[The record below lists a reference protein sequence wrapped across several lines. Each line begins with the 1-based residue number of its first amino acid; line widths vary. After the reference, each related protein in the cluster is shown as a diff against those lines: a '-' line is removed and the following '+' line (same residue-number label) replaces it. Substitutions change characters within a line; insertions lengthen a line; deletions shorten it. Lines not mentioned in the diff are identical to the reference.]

1 MAAST
6 LCWRIDDIGCKGNN
20 SQAIY
25 ALQFR
30 LVYLCPMHSWKA
42 IYKYTFRY
50 KFLAF
55 ITIVGNLL
63 FTVFNLLSLV
73 LFIPFLQLI
82 FKSNDFKK
90 PIQHPVFSG
99 HLADFTGY
107 VADWY
112 NFKMHEMVS
121 TDPKQ
126 ALFFVCISVFLA
138 FLLINASRYLA
149 VWFQS
154 ELRMAVVRDVRD
166 ELFSKALHL
175 PLSFHSQER
184 KGDLM
189 ARMNSDVGEIENG
202 VVGMLEL
209 IFREPISIVIHVASL
224 LYISPSLTLVS
235 MCLLPVTAFVIS
247 RIGKSLKRT
256 AKNGQE
262 QLGLL
267 YSAMDESLGGIRIIK
282 AFNAVDFMQ
291 RLFQSINL
299 RHQQLV
305 TRTFR
310 KRDIAPLLSETLG
323 AAVMMCLVWFGG
335 SMILDPTS
343 TGSGL
348 TGELFITFIIIFSQL
363 LRPIQSV
370 SNQIAVLQK
379 ARVSMD
385 RINEILTSDMR
396 ILEPEIPHS
405 PISFTESITYQ
416 DVSFRYGEEMVLKNV
431 SFTIPKGKTV
441 ALVGES
447 GSGKSTLADL
457 LPRFYDPET
466 GNITVDSISIQSF
479 KTNDLRQLIGI
490 VSQESILFNTSVLE
504 NIAFGDDKPDLN
516 RATQA
521 AQAAN
526 AHGFI
531 SQMEMGY
538 QSIIGERG
546 NKLSGGQKQRL
557 CIARALYKNP
567 EILILDEATSAL
579 DTESE
584 KLVQEALDNL
594 MRDRTSLVIAHRLS
608 TIKNAD
614 EIIVLSKGEIAE
626 RGTHEELLQ
635 NQGIYYRLCT
645 LQGMS

>member
-1 MAAST
+1 
-6 LCWRIDDIGCKGNN
+6 
-20 SQAIY
+20 
-25 ALQFR
+25 
-30 LVYLCPMHSWKA
+30 MHSWRV

-55 ITIVGNLL
+55 ITIAGNLL

-82 FKSNDFKK
+82 FKSKEFQQ
-90 PIQHPVFSG
+90 PIPEPRYSG
-99 HLADFTGY
+99 HIADLTSY

-112 NFKMHEMVS
+112 NFTMHEMVS
-121 TDPKQ
+121 NDPKQ
-126 ALFFVCISVFLA
+126 ALLFVCISVFIA
-138 FLLINASRYLA
+138 FFLKNTSRYLA
-149 VWFQS
+149 IWFQS

-166 ELFSKALHL
+166 ELFSKAMNL

-209 IFREPISIVIHVASL
+209 IFREPISIIIHVASL

-235 MCLLPVTAFVIS
+235 LFLLPVTAFIIS

-282 AFNAVDFMQ
+282 AFNAVDYME
-291 RLFQSINL
+291 RLFRSINL

-310 KRDIAPLLSETLG
+310 KRDVAPLLSETLG

-335 SMILDPTS
+335 SIILDAKA
-343 TGSGL
+343 GDEAL
-348 TGELFITFIIIFSQL
+348 TGELFVTFIIIFSQL

-385 RINEILTSDMR
+385 RINEVLTSDLR
-396 ILEPEIPHS
+396 VLEPENPLTPTNFTHS
-405 PISFTESITYQ
+405 ISYNN
-416 DVSFRYGEEMVLKNV
+416 VSFRYGDELVLKNV

-447 GSGKSTLADL
+447 GSGKSTIADL
-457 LPRFYDPET
+457 LPRFYDPEE
-466 GNITVDSISIQSF
+466 GNITIDSIPIQSF
-479 KTNDLRQLIGI
+479 RTYDLRQFIGI

-504 NIAFGDDKPDLN
+504 NIAFGDSFPDIN
-516 RATQA
+516 RAIQA
-521 AQAAN
+521 AQTAN
-526 AHGFI
+526 AHSFI
-531 SQMEMGY
+531 SQLELGY
-538 QSIIGERG
+538 NSIIGERG

-614 EIIVLSKGEIAE
+614 EIIVLSNGEITE
-626 RGTHEELLQ
+626 RGTHQELLEL
-635 NQGIYYRLCT
+635 QGSYYRLCS
-645 LQGMS
+645 LQGMM